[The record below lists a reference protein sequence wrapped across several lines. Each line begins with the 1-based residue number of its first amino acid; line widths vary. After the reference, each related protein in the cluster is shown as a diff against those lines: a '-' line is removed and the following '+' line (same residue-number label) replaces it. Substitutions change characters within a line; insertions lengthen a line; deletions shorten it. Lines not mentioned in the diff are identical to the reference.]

1 MRMEHIEQSA
11 DALTSSQLQA
21 SERAGVAAALCAAG
35 LGLVLVYVSGFA
47 QVEAIHNGAHDSR
60 HSANFP
66 CH

>member
-1 MRMEHIEQSA
+1 MEHVEQSA
-11 DALTSSQLQA
+11 EELTSGPSQA
-21 SERAGVAAALCAAG
+21 SDRARVAAALCAGG
-35 LGLVLVYVSGFA
+35 LGLLLVYVSGFA